1 MACTMTFLVLGYDG
15 VDLEAPAR
23 RAAAR
28 PAHLATAQRLR
39 AAGHFLEGG
48 ALLDEGG
55 KMVGSMLLMEFPTRA
70 ELDAWLVTDAYSV
83 GGVWKDVTV
92 HPFRRV
98 QFD

>member
-1 MACTMTFLVLGYDG
+1 MTFLVLGYDG
-15 VDLEAPAR
+15 VDAEGPAR

-48 ALLDEGG
+48 AILDDTGQ
-55 KMVGSMLLMEFPTRA
+55 MRGSMLLMEFPSRA
-70 ELDAWLVTDAYSV
+70 ELDAWLSTDAYTL

-92 HPFRRV
+92 WPFRRV
-98 QFD
+98 HFD

>member
-1 MACTMTFLVLGYDG
+1 MRGMTFLVLAYDG
-15 VDLEAPAR
+15 ADVDAPSR

-28 PAHLATAQRLR
+28 PAHFATAQRLK

-48 ALLDEGG
+48 AILDDGG
-55 KMVGSMLLMEFPTRA
+55 KMQGSMLLMEFPTRA
-70 ELDAWLVTDAYSV
+70 ELDAWLSSDAYTL

-92 HPFRRV
+92 RAFRRV

>member
-1 MACTMTFLVLGYDG
+1 MTFLVLGYDG
-15 VDLEAPAR
+15 VDPEAPAR

-39 AAGHFLEGG
+39 AAGHFLDGG
-48 ALLDEGG
+48 AILDDAG

-70 ELDAWLVTDAYSV
+70 ELHAWLSADAYTT

-92 HPFRRV
+92 RPFRRV
-98 QFD
+98 NFD

>member
-1 MACTMTFLVLGYDG
+1 MGGMTFLVIAYDG
-15 VDLEAPAR
+15 SDTDAPAR

-28 PAHLATAQRLR
+28 TAHLATAKRLK

-48 ALLDEGG
+48 AILDDAG

-70 ELDAWLVTDAYSV
+70 ELEAWRSADAYTV

-92 HPFRRV
+92 LPFRRA
-98 QFD
+98 QLD